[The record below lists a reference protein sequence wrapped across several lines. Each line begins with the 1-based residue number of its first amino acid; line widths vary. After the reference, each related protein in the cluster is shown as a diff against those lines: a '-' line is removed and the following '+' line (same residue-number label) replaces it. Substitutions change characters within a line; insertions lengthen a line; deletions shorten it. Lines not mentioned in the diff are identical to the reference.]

1 MRWFPD
7 LCPAN
12 ATCFALTPDHSQVG
26 KARDRAARMNNRV
39 AVKGGMIVGVAPS
52 SYSNFK
58 KPWDV

>member
-1 MRWFPD
+1 MPRKCHMF
-7 LCPAN
+7 C
-12 ATCFALTPDHSQVG
+12 LTPDHSQVG

>member
-1 MRWFPD
+1 
-7 LCPAN
+7 
-12 ATCFALTPDHSQVG
+12 
-26 KARDRAARMNNRV
+26 V